1 MEIII
6 HGKPGSRSSQMT
18 PGLDNV
24 LGNRIVDGFFNS
36 MGSINEA
43 GYMVVDAIFWDREW
57 YSVYTFVLSR
67 GITDIADRP
76 SYFAISIVLQGQ
88 YYCLVS
94 EVYKQLKKVC
104 SNYVI
109 GNCISS
115 DGKYLIPDF
124 EDKLLFDGLVKEI
137 NKDYTNMLE
146 DFDKNF
152 RPVQEPQNNIFYN
165 PIDCDAKA
173 FVQSLRVNGR
183 VIVCE
188 SAKAKDSLLGNVD
201 KINSKLQ
208 QAQSIMQSKDV
219 EIERL
224 NKELSAI
231 KTTLNDT
238 GKKSGKRLNELENG
252 VKALKAEN
260 ETLKNLNQSYVS
272 AIDSLRSKF
281 TEIINIAK
289 TVEKDNKRVE
299 PQLAKQPQALG
310 NRSKLLIVSFVNTL
324 LLIFLTFLLCIK
336 SCESVYDRDKVEVS
350 ERESKAAMSDAKSN
364 SDEAQSIDI
373 DKAESTETVNYNTY
387 EGKLDE
393 DCGVSIMTDTSI
405 PIASDAYIAAGSA
418 IYLNVN
424 KMLEGYDIHTY
435 NLKNSEN
442 LKMGKVFN
450 VIPVDKNKPI
460 IISYRTANINN
471 LNPKNKITLHVKQ

>member
-137 NKDYTNMLE
+137 NKDYDWL
-146 DFDKNF
+146 
-152 RPVQEPQNNIFYN
+152 I
-165 PIDCDAKA
+165 
-173 FVQSLRVNGR
+173 
-183 VIVCE
+183 
-188 SAKAKDSLLGNVD
+188 SLL
-201 KINSKLQ
+201 KK
-208 QAQSIMQSKDV
+208 KDV
-219 EIERL
+219 
-224 NKELSAI
+224 S
-231 KTTLNDT
+231 
-238 GKKSGKRLNELENG
+238 
-252 VKALKAEN
+252 
-260 ETLKNLNQSYVS
+260 
-272 AIDSLRSKF
+272 
-281 TEIINIAK
+281 
-289 TVEKDNKRVE
+289 
-299 PQLAKQPQALG
+299 
-310 NRSKLLIVSFVNTL
+310 
-324 LLIFLTFLLCIK
+324 
-336 SCESVYDRDKVEVS
+336 
-350 ERESKAAMSDAKSN
+350 
-364 SDEAQSIDI
+364 
-373 DKAESTETVNYNTY
+373 
-387 EGKLDE
+387 LDE
-393 DCGVSIMTDTSI
+393 
-405 PIASDAYIAAGSA
+405 
-418 IYLNVN
+418 
-424 KMLEGYDIHTY
+424 
-435 NLKNSEN
+435 
-442 LKMGKVFN
+442 VF
-450 VIPVDKNKPI
+450 
-460 IISYRTANINN
+460 YAFYT
-471 LNPKNKITLHVKQ
+471 KNKIFMIRKSELL